1 MHIYLLCLG
10 LFALGVYCLVVKRHM
25 IKKIIGLVTLDY
37 GINLFLI
44 ILGYKKN
51 ASNSL
56 KAIAPILQ
64 RSVYENPTKY
74 QEFLANSVDPLPQA
88 LVLTSIVIGLGTLAL
103 MAALAIKLYEK
114 YGTFDISEIRKL
126 RG

>member
-1 MHIYLLCLG
+1 
-10 LFALGVYCLVVKRHM
+10 M